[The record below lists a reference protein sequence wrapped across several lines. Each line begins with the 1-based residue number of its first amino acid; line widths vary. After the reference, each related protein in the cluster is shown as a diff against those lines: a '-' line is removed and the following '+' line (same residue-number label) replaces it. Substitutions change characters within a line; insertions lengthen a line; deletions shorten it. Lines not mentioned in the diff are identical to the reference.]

1 MNNNIKRELLKR
13 GDIKFTV
20 KGITELGEFNEEKNT
35 FERIPKVFRVSKSGD
50 SIHHDRI
57 FGDGMN
63 VNKWGPTCVTLYT
76 YDMLGKKTVGKINY
90 SNVKILEVKEE
101 GN

>member
-35 FERIPKVFRVSKSGD
+35 FERIPKVFRISKSGD

-63 VNKWGPTCVTLYT
+63 VTKFGPTCVTLY
-76 YDMLGKKTVGKINY
+76 DFNMLGKKTVGKINY

>member
-1 MNNNIKRELLKR
+1 MDNNIKRELLKR
-13 GDIKFTV
+13 GDVKFTV

-35 FERIPKVFRVSKSGD
+35 FERIPKVFRVSKSSD
-50 SIHHDRI
+50 SIHHDMI
-57 FGDGMN
+57 FGNGMN

-76 YDMLGKKTVGKINY
+76 YDMLGKKSVGKINY
-90 SNVKILEVKEE
+90 SNIKMLEVGEE